1 MSINRHEIL
10 YRDATGWFWIAVL
23 VVAVLISIA
32 FAFGLAFVGGS

>member
-1 MSINRHEIL
+1 MSVNRQEIL

-32 FAFGLAFVGGS
+32 FAVGLAFVGRS